1 MIKTVVSILEN
12 FMSILIL
19 LAIIVLFGSVLF
31 VGFSQGIWAALGV
44 FFVGSISLVFICGLP
59 CVLLDINNNI
69 KELNMGSLSVSK
81 ANFQQRNISSRDKA
95 LIEKETNEIEDDQNE
110 FFQAVADGDIV
121 KIKAFLNAGVSP
133 NLKNVLGNSLLKIA
147 RNRTPSEVSEEVI
160 FLLREYGATE
170 I

>member
-1 MIKTVVSILEN
+1 
-12 FMSILIL
+12 
-19 LAIIVLFGSVLF
+19 
-31 VGFSQGIWAALGV
+31 
-44 FFVGSISLVFICGLP
+44 
-59 CVLLDINNNI
+59 
-69 KELNMGSLSVSK
+69 MGSLSVSK

-147 RNRTPSEVSEEVI
+147 RNRTPSEVREEVI